1 MTLIRVLRPDVPEP
15 PRPAMDLAP
24 RRALPD
30 GATIGLITNGK
41 PLARELLAVLA
52 DEIARRLERSLER
65 VWLEKPSASSQISAE
80 EAGSMAVRAH
90 IVITGLGD

>member
-15 PRPAMDLAP
+15 PRAAMNLAP
-24 RRALPD
+24 RRELPD
-30 GATIGLITNGK
+30 TATIGLIANGK

-52 DEIARRLERSLER
+52 DEIARRLERNLER